1 MRTPT
6 PPLTKARRH
15 RRSTSVVGLLAVA
28 ALALAACGGD
38 DDDSADDATDA
49 TTAETAEETETTE
62 PEATDDATEASSDT
76 DTTESDA
83 GASGTLV
90 VALDRDPGF
99 LDPYHVQNHAGRSIA
114 QAMFDTLVM
123 DIDGEYVPTLAES
136 YTVVDDLTIEF
147 TLRDGITFHNGEAFD
162 AAAVEYNVGRML
174 DPEIDSHY
182 LPQLSTISEVE
193 IIDDLNLV
201 LHLSEPDANI
211 IDTLTY
217 FFMVPPGYAE
227 EVGPDGFEAAPVG
240 TGPYTFVSYAA
251 DDRTVVAANPEYW
264 EGSPKGMPL
273 VDTVEF
279 RAIPEETTRLAEL
292 TSGDVDIAFKMS
304 PDQLD
309 GIESAGATAVTYS
322 DLSIQFLQINTAGV
336 GVIAEAATGVDAT
349 GFEALEDVRV
359 RTALNL
365 AIDREAVV
373 DALFGG
379 FAAPL
384 GQPFAPGGFLSPTA
398 DLTFPYDPEQAK
410 ALLAE
415 AGYADGLELEM
426 LSNTSLG
433 ADLTSLVAS
442 YFAEIGV
449 NVEIEQLEAATFND
463 GWVAAQFPHLR
474 YSTWS
479 SPEQVLEL
487 LLETGDLISSY
498 SNPDVDALLAE
509 QSVQVDPVERKAT
522 IEELAQVLHD
532 DAAWVY
538 LWSTDAIVG
547 VSPDVSGWEPAVSF
561 VPVTDVTVAE

>member
-1 MRTPT
+1 MRTQTRPI
-6 PPLTKARRH
+6 PKARRH
-15 RRSTSVVGLLAVA
+15 RRSTTLAGLLTVA
-28 ALALAACGGD
+28 AVALAACGGD
-38 DDDSADDATDA
+38 DDSSDDGAAVTTAATADDSATTQPDGDTA
-49 TTAETAEETETTE
+49 TTTAAA
-62 PEATDDATEASSDT
+62 PDSDG
-76 DTTESDA
+76 SL
-83 GASGTLV
+83 SGTLV

-99 LDPYHVQNHAGRSIA
+99 LDPFHVQNHAGRSIA

-147 TLRDGITFHNGEAFD
+147 TLREGITFHNGEPFN

-174 DPEIDSHY
+174 DPEVDSHY

-193 IIDDLNLV
+193 VIDDLNLV

-217 FFMVPPGYAE
+217 FFMVAPEHAAA
-227 EVGPDGFEAAPVG
+227 VGPDGFDAEPVG
-240 TGPYTFVSYAA
+240 TGPYTFVSHAA
-251 DDRTVVAANPEYW
+251 DDRTVVAANPNYW
-264 EGSPKGMPL
+264 DGSPKGMPL
-273 VDTVEF
+273 VETVEF

-292 TSGDVDIAFKMS
+292 TAGDVDIAFKLS

-322 DLSIQFLQINTAGV
+322 DLSIQFIQINTAGV
-336 GVIAEAATGVDAT
+336 GTVAEAATGTEAA
-349 GFEALEDVRV
+349 GFEALKDVRV

-384 GQPFAPGGFLSPTA
+384 GQPFAPGGFLTPTG
-398 DLTFPYDPEQAK
+398 DLAFPYDPEQAK

-415 AGYADGLELEM
+415 AGYADGLDLKM
-426 LSNTSLG
+426 LSNTSTG

-463 GWVAAQFPHLR
+463 GWTAAQFPHLR

-487 LLETGDLISSY
+487 LLETGDLISAY

-509 QSVQVDPVERKAT
+509 QALQVDPAARKAT

-547 VSPDVSGWEPAVSF
+547 VSPDVTGWQPAPSY
-561 VPVTDVTVAE
+561 VPVTGVTVGG